1 MDFSKFLPNAL
12 EPRNDQA
19 TQGAIGALMGVALGA
34 IMTDLFLEKGK
45 ETAQQAAQPQGQNQP
60 VNPYRG
66 SQTVGDV
73 EKALLQQPS
82 SHRREYA
89 LKELAKYPETMPL
102 AQLPTQTMHLLAGN

>member
-1 MDFSKFLPNAL
+1 MDFTKLLQTPPARTDFAAL
-12 EPRNDQA
+12 D
-19 TQGAIGALMGVALGA
+19 GAMAALMGVALGA
-34 IMTDLFLEKGK
+34 VMTDLLLEKGR
-45 ETAQQAAQPQGQNQP
+45 ETAQPQAQPPQP

-73 EKALLQQPS
+73 EKALLQQPN

-102 AQLPTQTMHLLAGN
+102 SQLPTQTMHLLAGN